1 MNSLKVLFY
10 VNLFFLITSIFTAC
24 ANNESDKPPFWSEIQ
39 EYKKADSLNFPPPN
53 GIVFIGSSSF
63 NGWNDLESVFKDYN
77 AINRGF
83 GGSNLI
89 DANYY
94 AKDIIFP
101 YQPRQIVIYSGE
113 NDIPADTVDA
123 RMVLGRF
130 KTLFKT
136 IRSNMPEVHVAYISI
151 KPSPSREEYLPI
163 IKESN
168 ALIKS
173 YLATQKNA
181 AFIDIFPLM
190 LTQEGN
196 LRPELYVSDKL
207 HMNNLGYDIWIKAI
221 TPYLIKK

>member
-1 MNSLKVLFY
+1 
-10 VNLFFLITSIFTAC
+10 
-24 ANNESDKPPFWSEIQ
+24 IQ

-83 GGSNLI
+83 GGSSLI

-113 NDIPADTVDA
+113 NDIPVDTVDA
-123 RMVLGRF
+123 RMVFSQF
-130 KTLFKT
+130 KTFFKT
-136 IRSNMPEVHVAYISI
+136 IRSNMPNVHVAYVSI

-168 ALIKS
+168 ALIKE
-173 YLATQKNA
+173 YLSTQKNA
-181 AFIDIFPLM
+181 KFIDVYSQM
-190 LTQEGN
+190 VKADGS
-196 LRPELYVSDKL
+196 LR
-207 HMNNLGYDIWIKAI
+207 
-221 TPYLIKK
+221 